1 MFTRREAA
9 GDPIAKA
16 VLSPYNCK
24 MLRARTL
31 GILALFTS
39 LQFLAGCGGTAGTN
53 SGGSANTSVPGRPA
67 NPSAKREADGVKDS
81 LEELEALITLPFQ
94 PEDLV
99 WKEFVAGTNG
109 NVQGR
114 RLLAVFQ
121 FSPNDAKE
129 LIDRSAKLGVGSPA
143 QIPVEKWFPAELI
156 AQSEMSGDEGIAV
169 TSYPADEFYRDPF
182 RKGTL
187 SNVDK
192 TDFFVLDLF
201 VK

>member
-1 MFTRREAA
+1 
-9 GDPIAKA
+9 
-16 VLSPYNCK
+16 

-31 GILALFTS
+31 GILALFAL
-39 LQFLAGCGGTAGTN
+39 LQLLGGCGGTAGTN
-53 SGGSANTSVPGRPA
+53 SGGNANTTVPGRPA

-109 NVQGR
+109 NVRGR

-129 LIDRSAKLGVGSPA
+129 LIDRSAKLGAGSPA

-182 RKGTL
+182 LKGTL